1 MVFPS
6 AFLFVHDCL
15 GINLPSRYTD
25 PSSERNH
32 PSQRSR
38 ILRYPM
44 SQLVIEEKRA
54 TQVAN
59 ILSVVIPLVV
69 AILLGVRTKV
79 DLGTW
84 TKMLPHAI
92 GAINTLTSILLVL
105 GLVAQKLGKIG
116 LHRLAMTT
124 AFSLGAIFLVC
135 YVTYHLS
142 NPSTKFGG
150 SGVLRGL
157 YYVLLLSHIGLSLI
171 VLPLVLR
178 AFLFALTNQI
188 SRHRRVAKYAYPI
201 WLYVSTTGVI
211 VYLLISPYYKS
222 Q

>member
-1 MVFPS
+1 
-6 AFLFVHDCL
+6 
-15 GINLPSRYTD
+15 
-25 PSSERNH
+25 
-32 PSQRSR
+32 
-38 ILRYPM
+38 M
-44 SQLVIEEKRA
+44 SHLVLQEKRA
-54 TQVAN
+54 TLVAN
-59 ILSVVIPLVV
+59 LLSVAIPLVV

-92 GAINTLTSILLVL
+92 GAINTLTSVLLVL
-105 GLVAQKLGKIG
+105 GLAAQKFGKIR
-116 LHRLAMTT
+116 LHRLAMTS

-150 SGVLRGL
+150 SGALRAV
-157 YYVLLLSHIGLSLI
+157 YYALLVSHIVLSLV

-188 SRHRRVAKYAYPI
+188 ARHRRIAKYAYPI

-211 VYLLISPYYKS
+211 VYLMISPYYT
-222 Q
+222 QP